1 MDMDATLPRIKT
13 QSRQHLKPRTAPQP
27 FVPAVAGYS
36 AMLRKAIRQLCLESK
51 SALLYATCNRSV
63 CMHLVS
69 CRTTLQNP
77 VTLTKERPGFNIPRL
92 LLGSACNKSSLP
104 GAIYMRQPV
113 RELKASSFFFHLIG
127 LLSLQHL
134 PESITLVT
142 YIHSATIMLLNSL
155 LLCALGAAMTVSV
168 DAEVLSDHGRDQ
180 KLPSVTVPECP
191 RKGKVVFDKS
201 VPEGLKFPKTQV
213 DLCYSSETS
222 KISPML
228 HLTFTAYDE
237 KDFHFDPKQG
247 TNDDIWKYSVMEA
260 FIQRGDDAP
269 QTYLEFEV
277 NPNNVTYQ
285 SFIYNPS
292 RVRAPNT
299 PLDHAFISDPFGNE
313 MFAETHTQSQSED
326 LEV

>member
-1 MDMDATLPRIKT
+1 
-13 QSRQHLKPRTAPQP
+13 
-27 FVPAVAGYS
+27 
-36 AMLRKAIRQLCLESK
+36 
-51 SALLYATCNRSV
+51 
-63 CMHLVS
+63 
-69 CRTTLQNP
+69 
-77 VTLTKERPGFNIPRL
+77 
-92 LLGSACNKSSLP
+92 
-104 GAIYMRQPV
+104 
-113 RELKASSFFFHLIG
+113 
-127 LLSLQHL
+127 
-134 PESITLVT
+134 
-142 YIHSATIMLLNSL
+142 MLLNSL

-313 MFAETHTQSQSED
+313 MFAETTLNRRAKTWKSEVQIPLALFNVPERGLQGTCWRMNFFRTITSPETFPD
-326 LEV
+326 QKLGAWSPPDQPNFHMTPFFGHVIFV